1 MKEVIKV
8 LIFFTIIGFFSCKK
22 NDTKQNSIVRTS
34 EFSTIQIN
42 PKKIEKDNNFIS
54 LFSDSIAY
62 IPLETKDDFLI
73 GSIDKIVVKENKIFI
88 LDKVSEVIFCFDLQ
102 NGNFLYK
109 IDSRGSGPG
118 EYVSIMNFIID
129 SNDNLL
135 IYSTGQGFLIYNNG
149 KFIDKIESRII
160 ASDFYLNKDSSIY
173 FYTGRFPN
181 ESVFKDF
188 PNQYRLVKVNKS
200 KIEENY
206 LPYIYNDN
214 YLKIPS
220 RMNSF
225 YSLDDTLHLIEYLNQ
240 EIYSIHNDILK
251 PKYKFFFTTN
261 NETFNFNQKVESN
274 LLIIEKIKKN
284 NYTMLNSIIES
295 NGYLFLSYNIKNI
308 EMYSYIQKNKNK
320 ISNIGMFYIDDFNN
334 TPLGAEFLYSTGDE
348 LIGYIEPNIFLD
360 LLKNKKDISSNLKLL
375 KDKTEIFNNPI
386 IVKLKLK

>member
-1 MKEVIKV
+1 MKKVIKV
-8 LIFFTIIGFFSCKK
+8 LILVIVIGLFSCKK
-22 NDTKQNSIVRTS
+22 NDTKQNKIVRTS
-34 EFSTIQIN
+34 EFTKIQIN

-54 LFSDSIAY
+54 LFSDSITY

-73 GSIDKIVVKENKIFI
+73 GDIDKIIVKENKIFI

-118 EYVSIMNFIID
+118 EYISIENFIVD
-129 SNDNLL
+129 SNDNVL
-135 IYSTGQGFLIYNNG
+135 IYSSSQGIFKYNNG

-160 ASDFYLNKDSSIY
+160 ASDFYLNKDSSIN
-173 FYTGRFPN
+173 FYTGRLPN
-181 ESVFKDF
+181 ESIFNDF
-188 PNQYRLVKVNKS
+188 PNQYRLVKVNNN

-225 YSLDDTLHLIEYLNQ
+225 YSLDDTLHLIEYLYQ
-240 EIYSIHNDILK
+240 EIYSFHDDILK

-261 NETFNFNQKVESN
+261 NETFNFSQKAESN
-274 LLIIEKIKKN
+274 LLIMEKIKN
-284 NYTMLNSIIES
+284 NDYTMLNSIIES
-295 NGYLFLSYNIKNI
+295 NGYLFLSYNLKNI

-320 ISNIGMFYIDDFNN
+320 INNIGMFYFDDFNN
-334 TPLGAEFLYSTGDE
+334 IPLGAEFLYSTGDE
-348 LIGYIEPNIFLD
+348 LIGYVEPNIFLD
-360 LLKNKKDISSNLKLL
+360 LLNNKDVSSNLKLL
-375 KDKTEIFNNPI
+375 KDKTETFNNPI

>member
-1 MKEVIKV
+1 MKKVIKV
-8 LIFFTIIGFFSCKK
+8 LILVIVIGLFSCKK
-22 NDTKQNSIVRTS
+22 NDTKQNKIVRTS
-34 EFSTIQIN
+34 EFTKIQIN

-54 LFSDSIAY
+54 LFSDSITY

-73 GSIDKIVVKENKIFI
+73 GDIDKIIVKENKIFI

-118 EYVSIMNFIID
+118 EYISIENFIVD
-129 SNDNLL
+129 SNDNVL
-135 IYSTGQGFLIYNNG
+135 IYSSSQGIFKYNNG

-160 ASDFYLNKDSSIY
+160 ASDFYLNKDSSIN
-173 FYTGRFPN
+173 FYTGRLPN
-181 ESVFKDF
+181 ESIFNDF
-188 PNQYRLVKVNKS
+188 PNQYRLVKVNNN

-220 RMNSF
+220 GMNSF

-240 EIYSIHNDILK
+240 EIYSFHDDILK

-261 NETFNFNQKVESN
+261 NETFNFSQKAESN
-274 LLIIEKIKKN
+274 LLIMEKIKN
-284 NYTMLNSIIES
+284 NDYTMLNSIIES
-295 NGYLFLSYNIKNI
+295 NGYLFLSYNLKNI

-320 ISNIGMFYIDDFNN
+320 INNIGMFYFDDFNN
-334 TPLGAEFLYSTGDE
+334 IPLGAEFLYSTGDE
-348 LIGYIEPNIFLD
+348 LIGYVEPNIFLD
-360 LLKNKKDISSNLKLL
+360 LLNNKDVSSNLKLL
-375 KDKTEIFNNPI
+375 KDKTETFNNPI